1 MIGLLDQIKRKDKNA
16 VTILYNNYGR
26 KLYGFAV
33 TKWNLDEDEAWDLVY
48 QTLYKIMNVAG
59 NYKFENEKKLAGFI
73 FTVFVNNL
81 RNHYQKKKSIGVET
95 VELTEKHE
103 HTLHNKDE
111 KEAPVSKHMS
121 CLELALKQLEDWKRI
136 LLLMRAQDYS
146 YEEIAG
152 YVSKPADQLKV
163 YYMRLKK
170 QVTGEVNECID
181 KK

>member
-1 MIGLLDQIKRKDKNA
+1 MIGLLKEIKKKDKNA

-33 TKWNLDEDEAWDLVY
+33 AKWNLDEDEAWELVY

-59 NYKFENEKKLAGFI
+59 DYKFETEKKFAGFI

-81 RNHYQKKKSIGVET
+81 RNHYQKKKNSPVET
-95 VELTEKHE
+95 IELTEKHE
-103 HTLHNKDE
+103 RSLHQQEEIKG
-111 KEAPVSKHMS
+111 PVNKHMA
-121 CLELALKQLEDWKRI
+121 CLEIALKQLEDWKRI
-136 LLLMRAQDYS
+136 LLLMRAQDFS
-146 YEEIAG
+146 YEEIAA
-152 YVSKPADQLKV
+152 YVSKPVDQMKV

-170 QVTGEVNECID
+170 QITGEVNECID